1 MFRLGG
7 GKCIRRDQ
15 WQHKLKE
22 KLKTGVCANTS
33 RGAKGTTFREKKV
46 VLGGWS
52 SVQGLCTGL
61 VGPRIEE
68 QRDATAEVSVCFEQL
83 HINPFAAFIDVVMA
97 IVPQAG

>member
-22 KLKTGVCANTS
+22 KLKTGVCADTS

-52 SVQGLCTGL
+52 SVQGL
-61 VGPRIEE
+61 
-68 QRDATAEVSVCFEQL
+68 
-83 HINPFAAFIDVVMA
+83 
-97 IVPQAG
+97 